1 MSKDVRQFLQEEI
14 EGEAK
19 EIFMEM
25 ENDPDVQGLE
35 APDEIKEAL
44 FARIE
49 AYEKTKEET
58 NEKPKLTKEEEELM
72 RLGRIYKRRRK
83 TSKYFIL
90 AAVLIMAL
98 AVGMTSMGGP
108 KKVFKTIV
116 EKIRKDGNRT
126 ESYVDDGIYSE
137 TKQIKEDDAYEL
149 AEEQWGIAP
158 VRFGYRPNGTNF
170 DKYNFDEALQFL
182 QLYYVEEEQVKII
195 CQITPGHMVGSTG
208 KDLEDSLVEDY
219 NIATNGVQVSIKK
232 YNIKETKTSRWFLS
246 FQHEEIQY
254 FIWIVDEEQ
263 SEIEKIVK
271 NLIIL

>member
-44 FARIE
+44 FAKIE
-49 AYEKTKEET
+49 AYEKAKEEA

-116 EKIRKDGNRT
+116 EKIRKDGERT
-126 ESYVDDGIYSE
+126 EAYVNDGSLVKTTNTE
-137 TKQIKEDDAYEL
+137 GDAYEL
-149 AEEQWGIAP
+149 AKEQWGIEP

-219 NIATNGVQVSIKK
+219 NIVTNGVRVAIEK
-232 YNIKETKTSRWFLS
+232 YDIKETKTNRWFLS

-254 FIWIVDEEQ
+254 FIWIVDEEK
-263 SEIEKIVK
+263 SEIEKIIK